1 MAIAYHKKLD
11 KDTEFAIW
19 KIEES
24 PEDLCAQLQLSADEN
39 KVLES
44 LSNGRRN
51 LHWLS
56 TRVLLRQLLNT
67 NEYIDC
73 QVDEHGKPYLPNS
86 PYHISFSHS
95 FDYAAV
101 MISKNQ
107 PVGIDIEIIKN
118 KIERVAGKF
127 LMPSEIDFIQKEHA
141 IEHLYICWCAKEAI
155 YKLQG
160 KRNVS
165 FKDHIRLNPFSYSP
179 KGAFSANLITEQEC
193 KSFDVQ
199 FEKFENYMIG
209 YVAGC
214 NEIMN
219 PIAEVADIHT
229 HETCMSLPLTKPR

>member
-1 MAIAYHKKLD
+1 MALAYHKKLD
-11 KDTEFAIW
+11 ESTEFAIW

-24 PEDLCAQLQLSADEN
+24 PEELYVQLQLREHEK

-44 LSNGRRN
+44 LNHGRRN

-56 TRVLLRQLLNT
+56 TRVLLRRLLNT
-67 NEYIDC
+67 EQYIDC
-73 QVDEHGKPYLPNS
+73 QVDEHGKPYLPDS
-86 PYHISFSHS
+86 SYHISFSHS

-101 MISKNQ
+101 IISKDK
-107 PVGIDIEIIKN
+107 PVGIDIEIIKH

-127 LMPSEIDFIQKEHA
+127 LTEEEINFIGSKHKV
-141 IEHLYICWCAKEAI
+141 EHLYICWCAKEAI

-165 FKDHIRLNPFSYSP
+165 FKDHIRLQPFSYQE
-179 KGAFSANLITEQEC
+179 KG
-193 KSFDVQ
+193 SFTASLETDLEYKRFEVL

-214 NEIMN
+214 TETITAS
-219 PIAEVADIHT
+219 PAIAGT
-229 HETCMSLPLTKPR
+229 SLNAE

>member
-1 MAIAYHKKLD
+1 MALAYHKKLD
-11 KDTEFAIW
+11 DSTEFAIW

-24 PEDLCAQLQLSADEN
+24 AEELYTQLQLREHEQ
-39 KVLES
+39 KVIDGLN
-44 LSNGRRN
+44 NGKRN

-56 TRVLLRQLLNT
+56 TRVLLRKLLNT
-67 NEYIDC
+67 SEYINC
-73 QVDEHGKPYLPNS
+73 EADEHGKPFLTNS

-101 MISKNQ
+101 IISKDK

-118 KIERVAGKF
+118 KIERVANKF
-127 LMPSEIDFIQKEHA
+127 LVKEEIDFIDTQNK

-165 FKDHIRLNPFSYSP
+165 FKDHIRLKAFSYQEEGSFE
-179 KGAFSANLITEQEC
+179 ATLTADQEC
-193 KSFDVQ
+193 KTFDV
-199 FEKFENYMIG
+199 FYERFENYMIG

-214 NEIMN
+214 TELEQTLSTISSQVNE
-219 PIAEVADIHT
+219 
-229 HETCMSLPLTKPR
+229 K